1 MEERKWCIYKH
12 TSPSNKVYIGIT
24 CQKPTN
30 RWRKNGQG
38 YKSCVVFNNA
48 IQKYGW
54 NNFKHEILETNLTQ
68 DEACIL
74 EIKYIKKYNSQ
85 VPYGYN
91 VDKGGYSGSVFEK
104 SIYMISKK
112 GIIKKEF
119 DSISKA
125 AFYLNCDPSS
135 ISHSLINGTGCKN
148 YLFAYKDEI
157 DTGIKKIENIISEYR
172 SYTVPVYQ
180 YDFKTHELIAKYK
193 SITEASIH
201 TNTRRTNIS
210 QCLSGR
216 SKSANGYIWSDEK
229 VVDFSKYEHISRK
242 KEKPKKENKKVK
254 PICKY
259 DLKWNLLKKYKS
271 ISEASMELTG
281 KNHSSTI
288 SSALKNPNKTAYGFK
303 WLNEGE
309 EYKAEEYKCQIFKEC
324 EYDSIL
330 KENSVPICQYSLDGE
345 FIKKYISFSS
355 ASKQTGI
362 LVTSIRRVSMQDKHQ
377 HAGGFMWRV
386 EGDDEPIIYYGNG
399 YTQRKAIIQ
408 LSKNG
413 KFISKYESVNDA
425 ARKNN
430 LRQSNI
436 SACLVGKTKSCG
448 GYIWRYAD

>member
-1 MEERKWCIYKH
+1 M
-12 TSPSNKVYIGIT
+12 
-24 CQKPTN
+24 
-30 RWRKNGQG
+30 
-38 YKSCVVFNNA
+38 
-48 IQKYGW
+48 
-54 NNFKHEILETNLTQ
+54 
-68 DEACIL
+68 
-74 EIKYIKKYNSQ
+74 
-85 VPYGYN
+85 
-91 VDKGGYSGSVFEK
+91 
-104 SIYMISKK
+104 
-112 GIIKKEF
+112 
-119 DSISKA
+119 
-125 AFYLNCDPSS
+125 
-135 ISHSLINGTGCKN
+135 
-148 YLFAYKDEI
+148 
-157 DTGIKKIENIISEYR
+157 
-172 SYTVPVYQ
+172 
-180 YDFKTHELIAKYK
+180 
-193 SITEASIH
+193 
-201 TNTRRTNIS
+201 NIS
-210 QCLSGR
+210 V
-216 SKSANGYIWSDEK
+216 EK
-229 VVDFSKYEHISRK
+229 K
-242 KEKPKKENKKVK
+242 KNQKKENKKVK

-345 FIKKYISFSS
+345 FIKKYISFAS

-362 LVTSIRRVSMQDKHQ
+362 LVTTIRRVSMQDKHQ

-448 GYIWRYAD
+448 GYLWRYAD